1 MKTIKSG
8 IVYQKTY
15 EGMSKEDIR
24 VTFVITYVTLE
35 IKQGLFGIKRKFK
48 INQRSE
54 SLSNYSESL
63 KLNKAYEY
71 ALAETWI
78 EAHKND
84 NEYDFIENF

>member
-1 MKTIKSG
+1 
-8 IVYQKTY
+8 
-15 EGMSKEDIR
+15 MSKENIR
-24 VTFVITYVTLE
+24 VTFVITYITLE

>member
-15 EGMSKEDIR
+15 EGMTEEGFR
-24 VTFVITYVTLE
+24 ATFVITYITLE
-35 IKQGLFGIKRKFK
+35 IKQGLFGIKRNFK

-54 SLSNYSESL
+54 GLSNYSEAL

-78 EAHKND
+78 EVHKND
-84 NEYDFIENF
+84 NNFDFIRK

>member
-1 MKTIKSG
+1 MKVYESG
-8 IVYQKTY
+8 IVYKKIY
-15 EGMSKEDIR
+15 EGITQEDVR
-24 VTFVITYVTLE
+24 VTFVITYITLE
-35 IKQGLFGIKRKFK
+35 IKQGLFGTKRKFK

-54 SLSNYSESL
+54 SLSNYSEAL

-84 NEYDFIENF
+84 NDFDFIRK